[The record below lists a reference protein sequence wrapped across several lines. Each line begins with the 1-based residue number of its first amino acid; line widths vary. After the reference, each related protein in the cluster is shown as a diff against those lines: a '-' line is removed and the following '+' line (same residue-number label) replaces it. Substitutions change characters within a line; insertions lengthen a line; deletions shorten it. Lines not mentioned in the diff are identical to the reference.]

1 MHGTCIAS
9 SANAAA
15 RFLLLGPV
23 LDSLR
28 FPPRDPTEPHR
39 GVTPLELLF
48 DLAAVVAIGAAAQG
62 LADFIVDGR
71 PMAGLAAFVPS
82 FFMVWWSWMNF
93 TWFASAYDD
102 RSNAFRGLSMTV
114 MFGALMLAAGVGAVF
129 EGQPIWMALLGFI
142 VMRLGMALLW
152 LGAWRGD
159 PQRRPTA
166 LRYALGISAMQWYW
180 IGLVALV
187 SPAAPLYLPL
197 FALGAAGELAVPA
210 MAERRAAT
218 PWHRQHI
225 IARYGR
231 LNLIVLGQAFL
242 AVVTAF
248 ELEPGSI
255 FPQADGIGRALV
267 FAVIAFSMWSVY
279 FTKEPHLVDGALRHS
294 LLWGYGHVVVFAT
307 GAAVGAGMLAVLQA
321 QGEGMNGAQWSVAAP
336 VALYCATLWWIRDRF
351 ALAGPRRWSLLLA
364 AGLVMMLGAIPGMG
378 LALTACILAAT
389 ALVRRAPAQP
399 GAKGPA

>member
-1 MHGTCIAS
+1 MV
-9 SANAAA
+9 A
-15 RFLLLGPV
+15 RV
-23 LDSLR
+23 LNVLR
-28 FPPRDPTEPHR
+28 FPPRDPAEAHR

-48 DLAAVVAIGAAAQG
+48 DLAAVVAIGAAAHG

-102 RSNAFRGLSMTV
+102 GSNAFRALSMTV
-114 MFGALMLAAGVGAVF
+114 MFGALMLAAGVGAAF
-129 EGQPIWMALLGFI
+129 AGKPIWMALLGFV

-152 LGAWRGD
+152 IGAWRGD

-166 LRYALGISAMQWYW
+166 QRYALGITAMQWYW

-187 SPAAPLYLPL
+187 PPAAAWYLPL

-210 MAERRAAT
+210 IAERRAVT
-218 PWHRQHI
+218 PWHRRHI

-248 ELEPGSI
+248 KLEPGSI
-255 FPQADGIGRALV
+255 FPQAEGVGLALV
-267 FAVIAFSMWSVY
+267 FAMIAFSMWSVY
-279 FTKEPHLVDGALRHS
+279 FTKEPHLVSGALRHS
-294 LLWGYGHVVVFAT
+294 LLWGYGHMVVFAT
-307 GAAVGAGMLAVLQA
+307 GAAAGAGMQAVLHS
-321 QGEGMNGAQWSVAAP
+321 QGDGINGAHWSVAAP
-336 VALYCATLWWIRDRF
+336 VALYCATLWWIRDRY
-351 ALAGPRRWSLLLA
+351 ALTGHRRWSLLVA
-364 AGLVMMLGAIPGMG
+364 AVLVVTMEAIPGME
-378 LALTACILAAT
+378 LFSTACILAAA
-389 ALVRRAPAQP
+389 ALVRRVPPRSAQ
-399 GAKGPA
+399 